1 MFKVVA
7 AALVLR
13 CSHLNRASTTQRTIM
28 QPSDL
33 RVFIPSKDYEESQSF
48 YKALGFQMEPAS
60 DDLTIFSKGPCTFFL
75 QRFFNE
81 ELAKNLMLQLIVS
94 DIQEAFDVIS
104 KIRGIDFRF
113 EPIKSEPWGK
123 VIYLWGPSG
132 ELWHVTE
139 FSR

>member
-1 MFKVVA
+1 MILRTLMNKVLTA
-7 AALVLR
+7 
-13 CSHLNRASTTQRTIM
+13 QRMVM
-28 QPSDL
+28 QPSEI
-33 RVFIPSKDYEESQSF
+33 RVFIPSRDYEESQSF

-60 DDLTIFSKGPCTFFL
+60 DDLTIFSKGSCTFFL

-81 ELAKNLMLQLIVS
+81 EFAKNLMLQLIVP
-94 DIQEAFDVIS
+94 DIQEAFDFIS
-104 KIRGIDFRF
+104 KIKGINIRF

-139 FSR
+139 FSS